1 MIHASAPSVAAPRTR
16 TGEPLRIDDV
26 GKLLDWVREGRHPV
40 TEVIPRLLQE
50 ADTLRQRLAEAER
63 RYARLEHEA
72 GAMRAEL
79 AVVRGKHDRLAQ
91 RHADVTRA
99 VAELLLHMTAAIGP
113 LRDLAEKRGTP
124 APD

>member
-1 MIHASAPSVAAPRTR
+1 
-16 TGEPLRIDDV
+16 
-26 GKLLDWVREGRHPV
+26 
-40 TEVIPRLLQE
+40 VIPRLLQE

-79 AVVRGKHDRLAQ
+79 AVVRGMHDRLAQ

-99 VAELLLHMTAAIGP
+99 VAKLLVHMTAAIGP
-113 LRDLAEKRGTP
+113 LRDLAEQLGTP